1 MAISAVILS
10 GGRATRMQGLDK
22 GLVNL
27 QGKPLVQH
35 VIERIQPQ
43 VDELFINANR
53 ELDTYKS
60 FGISVFTDDQAD
72 FIGPLAGFYIGL
84 SQAKHPYLLTVPCDS
99 PYLPMNIANRLY
111 RELTELNV
119 DIAVAKSDGNTHPVI
134 SLCRTSTLSSLVTAI
149 QAGERKV
156 SAWQKSLR
164 YTEVIF
170 DDSAEAFINL
180 NTLQDVAR
188 LDDQP

>member
-53 ELDTYKS
+53 EIDTYKS
-60 FGISVFTDDQAD
+60 FGIPVFTDVQAD

-84 SQAKHPYLLTVPCDS
+84 SKAKHPYLLTVPCDS
-99 PYLPMNIANRLY
+99 PYLPLNIANRLY
-111 RELTELNV
+111 CELTELNV
-119 DIAVAKSDGNTHPVI
+119 DIAVAKSYGDTHPVI
-134 SLCRTSTLSSLVTAI
+134 SLCRTSTLPSLATAI

-156 SAWQKSLR
+156 RAWQKSLR
-164 YTEVIF
+164 YTEVNF
-170 DDSAEAFINL
+170 DDCAEAFINL

>member
-10 GGRATRMQGLDK
+10 GGRATRMGGLDK

-27 QGKPLVQH
+27 NGKPLVQH

-43 VDELFINANR
+43 VDEIFINANR
-53 ELDTYKS
+53 ELPTYQS
-60 FGISVFTDDQAD
+60 FGISVFSDEQAD

-111 RELTELNV
+111 LELKELNV
-119 DIAVAKSDGNTHPVI
+119 DIAVAKSNGDAHPVI
-134 SLCRTSTLSSLVTAI
+134 SLCRTSTLPSLATAI

-164 YTEVIF
+164 YTEVMF
-170 DDSAEAFINL
+170 DDCAEAFTNL

-188 LDDQP
+188 LDGQP

>member
-10 GGRATRMQGLDK
+10 GGRATRMGGLDK

-27 QGKPLVQH
+27 NGKPLVKH

-60 FGISVFTDDQAD
+60 FGISVFTDEQAD
-72 FIGPLAGFYIGL
+72 FIGPLAGFYVGL
-84 SQAKHPYLLTVPCDS
+84 SQARHPYLLTVPCDS

-119 DIAVAKSDGNTHPVI
+119 DIAVAKSESNVHPVI
-134 SLCRTSTLSSLVTAI
+134 SLCRTSTLPSLVTAI

-156 SAWQKSLR
+156 SAWQKSLS
-164 YTEVIF
+164 YSEVTF
-170 DDSAEAFINL
+170 DDCADAFTNL

-188 LDDQP
+188 LDNQS

>member
-10 GGRATRMQGLDK
+10 GGRATRMGGLDK
-22 GLVNL
+22 GLVKL

-53 ELDTYKS
+53 ELGVYQS
-60 FGISVFTDDQAD
+60 FGIPVFKDEQAD

-99 PYLPMNIANRLY
+99 PYLPMHIAHRLY
-111 RELTELNV
+111 RDLTELNV
-119 DIAVAKSDGNTHPVI
+119 DIAVAKSDGETHPVI
-134 SLCRTSTLSSLVTAI
+134 SLCKTSTLPSLISAI

-164 YTEVIF
+164 YTEVTF
-170 DDSAEAFINL
+170 DDCAEAFTNL
-180 NTLQDVAR
+180 NTLQDIAR
-188 LDDQP
+188 LDN

>member
-10 GGRATRMQGLDK
+10 GGRATRMGGVDK

-27 QGKPLVQH
+27 QGKPLVKH

-60 FGISVFTDDQAD
+60 FGISVFTDEQCD

-84 SQAKHPYLLTVPCDS
+84 SKAQHPFLLTVPCDS
-99 PYLPMNIANRLY
+99 PYLPLNIANRLY
-111 RELTELNV
+111 RELIELNV

-134 SLCRTSTLSSLVTAI
+134 SLCRTSALPSLTRAI

-164 YTEVIF
+164 YAEVNF
-170 DDSAEAFINL
+170 DDCADGFTNL
-180 NTLQDVAR
+180 NTLQDIAS
-188 LDDQP
+188 LDNH

>member
-10 GGRATRMQGLDK
+10 GGRATRMGGLDK

-27 QGKPLVQH
+27 NGKPLVKH

-60 FGISVFTDDQAD
+60 FGISVFTDEQAD

-99 PYLPMNIANRLY
+99 PYIPIDIANRLY
-111 RELTELNV
+111 RGLTELNV
-119 DIAVAKSDGNTHPVI
+119 DIAVAKSNGDTHPVI
-134 SLCRTSTLSSLVTAI
+134 SLCRTSTLPSLVTAI

-156 SAWQKSLR
+156 STWQKSLR
-164 YTEVIF
+164 YSEVTF
-170 DDSAEAFINL
+170 DDCAEAFINL

-188 LDDQP
+188 LDSQS